1 MYRGERFNSI
11 SHLVGAVLA
20 LGGGTILMIRG
31 AWSGN
36 PWKIVS
42 FTIYSVTAVL
52 LYLASTIY
60 HSTRGKAK
68 AVWNK
73 LDYCAIYLLIAGSY
87 TPFTLVSLRHS
98 WGWLIFSLI
107 WALAVLGI
115 IQETCMSRGRRA
127 LSIIIYLSMGWLI
140 ILAVVPLITIIGT
153 TGFSWLLAS
162 GMLYTAG
169 LLFYAKDTVWRHAH
183 GVWHLFVI
191 GGSMCHYVAVLGY
204 VS

>member
-1 MYRGERFNSI
+1 MPLICPMWCSTGFWCASARHRLLSNPSLVAPMYRGERFNSI

-73 LDYCAIYLLIAGSY
+73 LDYCAIYLLIAG
-87 TPFTLVSLRHS
+87 
-98 WGWLIFSLI
+98 
-107 WALAVLGI
+107 
-115 IQETCMSRGRRA
+115 
-127 LSIIIYLSMGWLI
+127 
-140 ILAVVPLITIIGT
+140 
-153 TGFSWLLAS
+153 
-162 GMLYTAG
+162 
-169 LLFYAKDTVWRHAH
+169 
-183 GVWHLFVI
+183 
-191 GGSMCHYVAVLGY
+191 
-204 VS
+204 